1 MKGDIRTHSSSSSV
15 FLYSSTNLE
24 APREFPSSLE
34 QEEQE
39 LQHETI
45 KPYTRKWETSIMN
58 TIDELH
64 LISKYKPLKDSHHKC
79 DAFHD
84 VPAIFFSTGGY
95 TGNVYHEFNDG
106 IIPLYI
112 TSRHFNRK
120 VFFVIL
126 EYHEWWYTRYAQI
139 LSQLSDYPP
148 IDFSANPTKTLCF
161 KEAIIGLKIHNEL
174 TVDPSSIRG
183 SRASI
188 LDFRNLLARTFEPQV
203 SSLSPSL
210 KEEENQMIRKPK
222 LVLLS
227 RKGSRSITNE
237 HSLIKLAEKI
247 GFYVQTLKP
256 NRETELASMYK
267 VLSTSDVMVGVH
279 GAAMTH
285 FLFLKPGSFLIQVI
299 PLGTEWASET
309 YYGEPAKKF
318 GLKYVGYK
326 IDSKESS
333 LYYKYDEN
341 DDVLR
346 DPTSVNKK
354 GWEFTKRIYL
364 DDQKVTL
371 DLKRFKLILARAYN
385 DCSINSKELNTAT
398 AS

>member
-1 MKGDIRTHSSSSSV
+1 MKGDIRSHPSSSSV
-15 FLYSSTNLE
+15 FLYSSTN
-24 APREFPSSLE
+24 PKTSIEFPPSLE

-79 DAFHD
+79 DVIHD
-84 VPAIFFSTGGY
+84 VPAILFSTGGY

-112 TSRHFNRK
+112 TSRPFNRK
-120 VFFVIL
+120 VIFVII
-126 EYHEWWYTRYAQI
+126 EYHEWWYTKYAQI

-148 IDFSANPTKTLCF
+148 IDFYANPKRTRCF
-161 KEAIIGLKIHNEL
+161 KEAIVGLKIHNEL
-174 TVDPSSIRG
+174 TVDPPSIQG
-183 SRASI
+183 SQASI
-188 LDFRNLLARTFEPQV
+188 LDFRNLLAQAFEPQV
-203 SSLSPSL
+203 SYLSPSP
-210 KEEENQMIRKPK
+210 KSEENHKIKKPK

-237 HSLIKLAEKI
+237 HSLVKLAQQI
-247 GFYVQTLKP
+247 GFHVQILKP
-256 NRETELASMYK
+256 SRETELASIYK

-285 FLFLKPGSFLIQVI
+285 FLFLKPGSILIQVI
-299 PLGTEWASET
+299 PLGTDWASDT
-309 YYGEPAKKF
+309 YYGEPAKKMR
-318 GLKYVGYK
+318 LKYVRYK
-326 IDSKESS
+326 IDPKESS

-341 DDVLR
+341 ADVLR
-346 DPTSVNKK
+346 DPTSVNNK

-364 DDQKVTL
+364 DDQKVSL
-371 DLKRFKLILARAYN
+371 DLKRFKLVLARAYN
-385 DCSINSKELNTAT
+385 DCSINSRNAAR